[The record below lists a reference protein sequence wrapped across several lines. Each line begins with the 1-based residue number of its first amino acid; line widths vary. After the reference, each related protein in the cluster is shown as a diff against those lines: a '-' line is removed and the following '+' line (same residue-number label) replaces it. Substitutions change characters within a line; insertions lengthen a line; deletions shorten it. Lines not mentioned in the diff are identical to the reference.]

1 MMSQTELLAWSE
13 SDTKFFADNLLGV
26 EDWGDSITDVKFDP
40 DELFGG
46 GEDNDMEL
54 EGKGDHL
61 SEFLSSLGDSS
72 TSSIIE
78 DFDFPSGVCIKEEPL
93 SPSSSN
99 SSCVSLPSSP
109 ENQFLINGDGSPV
122 HQPNADFELSQTSLL
137 PASPSTIK
145 TEATLAPLACNVK
158 QEKIPMQ
165 SCGIKSIQPMPVV
178 TAVPVSIQKAQIGQ
192 HASTKPAG
200 GIPVYI
206 PCTGSLPSNGVV
218 SVVVGKNVNSTL
230 PKAVNVGITRSNT
243 TSPETDAKLLKRQ
256 QRMIK
261 NRESACLSRKKKKE
275 YLQSLETKVKEIS
288 NINESLRMQNEGLKR
303 RVNELEVENALL
315 RSKHPELTST
325 IKKST
330 CVLAVVLFVA
340 LNFGPFSNL
349 KEQWKFNKADLLPGS
364 VVRHGRAL
372 LNYQGDGD
380 GSDLDKPLVFSPV
393 NKRRGRQPFAK
404 ADPSMLNT
412 SHKKSS
418 LLKSRNA
425 ERKDL
430 MVIRNKWDFLADSR
444 QKRRNLKRKERN
456 PKSRRKIA
464 EKQHNATLDDDQFY
478 CPSNLNKTEVNR
490 INEALEG
497 WVKRYENQQIL
508 KQKKQK
514 RQQTKMQS
522 VIKELALR
530 LASNCTS
537 EAKRKIS
544 RHKFSRKHNT
554 ASTHEVQLFQ
564 RANKFKT
571 FEEEINKKSDTL
583 YIVSFRGDHLVFPAT
598 EYNATQRPKMSFM
611 IMAPPNRTEW
621 QHNNARKTDLV
632 TMMQIDCQ
640 VMDTKFINIKKSSIP
655 MPHPD
660 SSSFGTSTPVS
671 VPHDFSAPSG
681 NTFVKPAK

>member
-13 SDTKFFADNLLGV
+13 PDTKFFADNLLGV
-26 EDWGDSITDVKFDP
+26 EDWGDSITDVKFNP
-40 DELFGG
+40 DDLFGG
-46 GEDNDMEL
+46 GEDDDMDL

-72 TSSIIE
+72 SSSIIE

-109 ENQFLINGDGSPV
+109 ENQFLINGESSPV
-122 HQPNADFELSQTSLL
+122 HQPNAEFDLSQTSLL
-137 PASPSTIK
+137 PASPSCIK

-165 SCGIKSIQPMPVV
+165 SCGVKSIQPMPVV
-178 TAVPVSIQKAQIGQ
+178 TAVPVGIQNAQIG
-192 HASTKPAG
+192 HATTKPAG

-218 SVVVGKNVNSTL
+218 SVVVGKNVNSALTK
-230 PKAVNVGITRSNT
+230 PVNVGITKSST
-243 TSPETDAKLLKRQ
+243 TSPETDAKILKRQ

-275 YLQSLETKVKEIS
+275 YLQSLESKVKEIS
-288 NINESLRMQNEGLKR
+288 NINESLRAQNEGLKR

-340 LNFGPFSNL
+340 LNVGPFSNL

-380 GSDLDKPLVFSPV
+380 VSDIDKPIAFSPF
-393 NKRRGRQPFAK
+393 NQRRERKPFAK
-404 ADPSMLNT
+404 AHPSMLNT

-418 LLKSRNA
+418 LLKSRNV

-430 MVIRNKWDFLADSR
+430 MVIRNKWDFLGDSR
-444 QKRRNLKRKERN
+444 QKRRNTKRNERN
-456 PKSRRKIA
+456 PKLRRKIA

-490 INEALEG
+490 INEALVG
-497 WVKRYENQQIL
+497 WVRRYENQQIL
-508 KQKKQK
+508 KQKKQ
-514 RQQTKMQS
+514 RRRQTKMQS
-522 VIKELALR
+522 AIKELALR
-530 LASNCTS
+530 LTSNCTT

-544 RHKFSRKHNT
+544 RHKFLRKHNT
-554 ASTHEVQLFQ
+554 ASTHAVQLFQ
-564 RANKFKT
+564 RADKFKT

-621 QHNNARKTDLV
+621 QRNNARKTDLV

-671 VPHDFSAPSG
+671 VPRDFSAPSG

>member
-54 EGKGDHL
+54 E
-61 SEFLSSLGDSS
+61 
-72 TSSIIE
+72 
-78 DFDFPSGVCIKEEPL
+78 
-93 SPSSSN
+93 
-99 SSCVSLPSSP
+99 
-109 ENQFLINGDGSPV
+109 FLINGEGSPV

-158 QEKIPMQ
+158 QEKILMQ
-165 SCGIKSIQPMPVV
+165 SCGVKSIQPMPVV

-192 HASTKPAG
+192 HATKKPAG

-230 PKAVNVGITRSNT
+230 PKAVNVGITRSST

-464 EKQHNATLDDDQFY
+464 EKQHNATLDEDQFY

-598 EYNATQRPKMSFM
+598 EYNTTQRPKMSFM